1 MRSCGGVSRRSK
13 MRRRLLGCGFDTNF
27 GEIGN
32 KLVVE
37 PDAIVE
43 SFEATQFDD
52 VRTLRRYCRVRWL
65 AGAS

>member
-1 MRSCGGVSRRSK
+1 
-13 MRRRLLGCGFDTNF
+13 MRRRLLGYGFDTNF
-27 GEIGN
+27 GEIGD

-52 VRTLRRYCRVRWL
+52 VRTLQRYCRIRLL